1 MPESHKV
8 KAIKMLHKQTEEK
21 TYRGNTVIS
30 LCKAKSLCKHGVLT
44 RFIQLQKAGSGGE
57 VLIACT
63 AQIQLHLLLLGS
75 PGAEQVN
82 F

>member
-1 MPESHKV
+1 MKLTGASTV
-8 KAIKMLHKQTEEK
+8 K
-21 TYRGNTVIS
+21 S
-30 LCKAKSLCKHGVLT
+30 LCKAKNLCKHRVL
-44 RFIQLQKAGSGGE
+44 RGFIQLQKIRSGGE

-75 PGAEQVN
+75 PVAEQVN